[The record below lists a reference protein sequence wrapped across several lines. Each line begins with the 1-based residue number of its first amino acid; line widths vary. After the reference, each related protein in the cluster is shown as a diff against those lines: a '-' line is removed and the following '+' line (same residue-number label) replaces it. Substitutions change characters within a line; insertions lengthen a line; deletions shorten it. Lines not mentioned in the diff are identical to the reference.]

1 MTHGKIGLIL
11 LKKRSFFSIPNK
23 TTYAILI
30 AVIIL
35 AILIIALG
43 VVLILE
49 HFNLKGAT
57 TEELTT
63 SLPPFNDD

>member
-1 MTHGKIGLIL
+1 MIA
-11 LKKRSFFSIPNK
+11 FP
-23 TTYAILI
+23 AIFRTI
-30 AVIIL
+30 IIL

-63 SLPPFNDD
+63 SLPPFNDN